1 MRVPTFVNQTL
12 CLIVCLLASGYLLPR
27 MYAAQE
33 ASARYKI
40 IEPDP
45 QMRPAKKPARRRS
58 ERRRSKSRNK
68 YRAKEDSSFG
78 KRPPEGMAYGK
89 LGVTVMR
96 QRLATAKDGGDT
108 AREKLSKKDFVW
120 ERVNDNSPL
129 APGNEVRISIE
140 GSQAGYLYVVSRE
153 QYADGTFGRA
163 LLIFPT
169 LSTYDGDN
177 RIEPSIPRIIPEPN
191 GTFEIRPNNHG
202 KEQVA
207 ELLTIIVSPE
217 PLDTPR
223 PLAER
228 EMELPPG
235 WVERWEQD
243 WAGLTDR
250 ATWLG
255 KPGQTQT
262 KREQAAGR
270 FKAKELRYKV
280 GTAQALNEDD
290 PSPQN
295 YYQVTTRP
303 GMPTLVVVP
312 LQFKAK

>member
-1 MRVPTFVNQTL
+1 
-12 CLIVCLLASGYLLPR
+12 
-27 MYAAQE
+27 
-33 ASARYKI
+33 
-40 IEPDP
+40 
-45 QMRPAKKPARRRS
+45 
-58 ERRRSKSRNK
+58 
-68 YRAKEDSSFG
+68 
-78 KRPPEGMAYGK
+78 MAYGK

-96 QRLATAKDGGDT
+96 QRLATAKDGGEA
-108 AREKLSKKDFVW
+108 AREKAGNKDFVW

-129 APGNEVRISIE
+129 IPGDEVRISIE

-153 QYADGTFGRA
+153 QYADGTLGRA
-163 LLIFPT
+163 MLIFPT

-177 RIEPSIPRIIPEPN
+177 RIEPSIPRLIPEPH

-207 ELLTIIVSPE
+207 ERLTIIISPE

-223 PLAER
+223 PLTER
-228 EMELPPG
+228 EMELPTG
-235 WVERWEQD
+235 WVEKWEQD
-243 WAGLTDR
+243 WAGPTDR
-250 ATWLG
+250 ATRLG

-262 KREQAAGR
+262 RREQDAAR
-270 FKAKELRYKV
+270 LQTKELRHKV
-280 GTAQALNEDD
+280 GTSQALAEDD

-303 GMPTLVVVP
+303 GLPTLVVVP